1 MFKTKAP
8 ELYLLETLERISKI
22 GMPFYGVYVGMSML
36 VPANRGYRQLEIV
49 SKLFDP
55 LLSHD
60 QSRLFLLSNKDFVL
74 IGTQI
79 SLEAIE
85 EVLYQIKSL
94 FADDPALA
102 RGQENTFEQIF
113 FLDRDMDRLK
123 ALIQEKTPDGPTQ
136 PVSPFAQEPEPFDP
150 EILDALL
157 GKLENLNTIDFIR
170 RQSVLSLNPKKGNA
184 ILFQEFYTSILQL
197 QQKLCPICDLCSDKS
212 LFNQLT
218 QTLDRRMLAA
228 LSNPGLT
235 NYPPAISLNLNM
247 STVLTSIFDRLTQ
260 VWPTPI
266 IVELQIADIFY
277 DMRRYWDVFK
287 KMKERGHR
295 ILIDGLSAVDLS
307 YLDVSLLKPDFIKL
321 FWSPV
326 WENVPAQTLL
336 EPYLN
341 NSSVGVIL
349 ARCGSEE
356 ALKWG
361 TQQGIQNFQGHYID
375 AVLGALTKNACTFGQ
390 ECTLA
395 SCMACRRA
403 LSDKVRRQCVHLK
416 HLDALPQIKVI

>member
-8 ELYLLETLERISKI
+8 ELYLLETLDRISKVA
-22 GMPFYGVYVGMSML
+22 MPFYGVYVGMSML
-36 VPANRGYRQLEIV
+36 MPANRGYRQLEIV

-55 LLSHD
+55 LLAND

-94 FADDPALA
+94 FADDPVLA
-102 RGQENTFEQIF
+102 GQQENTFEQIF
-113 FLDRDMDRLK
+113 FLDKDMDRLK
-123 ALIQEKTPDGPTQ
+123 ALVQDKTPDAPT
-136 PVSPFAQEPEPFDP
+136 PVASSFAKDPEPFDP
-150 EILDALL
+150 EILDTLL
-157 GKLENLNTIDFIR
+157 GKLEHLNTIDFIR
-170 RQSVLSLNPKKGNA
+170 RQSVLSLDPQKGNT

-235 NYPPAISLNLNM
+235 TFPPAISLNLNL
-247 STVLTSIFDRLTQ
+247 STVSASIFERLTQ
-260 VWPTPI
+260 IWPTPI

-277 DMRRYWDVFK
+277 DMRRYLETARQ
-287 KMKERGHR
+287 MKERGLR
-295 ILIDGLSAVDLS
+295 ILIDGISATDLA
-307 YLDVSLLKPDFIKL
+307 YLDVSLLKPDFVKL
-321 FWSPV
+321 FWSPT
-326 WENVPAQTLL
+326 WEKAPADVLL
-336 EPYLN
+336 APYLTN
-341 NSSVGVIL
+341 PSWTVIL
-349 ARCGSEE
+349 ARCGSED

-361 TQQGIQNFQGHYID
+361 TSHGIHHFQGHYID

-395 SCMACRRA
+395 SCMACRRT
-403 LSDKVRRQCVHLK
+403 LSEKVRRQCVHLK
-416 HLDALPQIKVI
+416 HLDALPQVKVI

>member
-8 ELYLLETLERISKI
+8 ELYLLETLDRISKVA
-22 GMPFYGVYVGMSML
+22 MPFYGVYVGMSML
-36 VPANRGYRQLEIV
+36 MPANRGYRQLEIV

-55 LLSHD
+55 LLAND

-94 FADDPALA
+94 FADDPVLA
-102 RGQENTFEQIF
+102 GQQENTFEQIF
-113 FLDRDMDRLK
+113 FLDKDMDRLK
-123 ALIQEKTPDGPTQ
+123 ALVQDKTPDAPT
-136 PVSPFAQEPEPFDP
+136 PVASSFAKDPEPFDP
-150 EILDALL
+150 EILDTLL
-157 GKLENLNTIDFIR
+157 GKLEHLNTIDFIR
-170 RQSVLSLNPKKGNA
+170 RQSVLSLDPQKGNT

-235 NYPPAISLNLNM
+235 TFPPAISLNLNL
-247 STVLTSIFDRLTQ
+247 STVSASIFERLTQ
-260 VWPTPI
+260 IWPTPI

-277 DMRRYWDVFK
+277 DMRRYLETARQ
-287 KMKERGHR
+287 MKERGLR
-295 ILIDGLSAVDLS
+295 ILIDGISATDLA
-307 YLDVSLLKPDFIKL
+307 YLDVPLLKPDFVKL
-321 FWSPV
+321 FWSPT
-326 WENVPAQTLL
+326 WEKAPADVLL
-336 EPYLN
+336 APYLTN
-341 NSSVGVIL
+341 PSWTVIL
-349 ARCGSEE
+349 ARCGSED

-361 TQQGIQNFQGHYID
+361 TSHGIHHFQGHYID

-395 SCMACRRA
+395 SCMACRRT
-403 LSDKVRRQCVHLK
+403 LSEKVRRQCVHLK
-416 HLDALPQIKVI
+416 HLDALPQVKVI

>member
-36 VPANRGYRQLEIV
+36 MPANRGYRQLEIV

-55 LLSHD
+55 LLAND

-74 IGTQI
+74 VGTQI

-123 ALIQEKTPDGPTQ
+123 ALVHEKTPDAPTQ
-136 PVSPFAQEPEPFDP
+136 PVSPFAQEPAPFDP
-150 EILDALL
+150 EILDTLL

-170 RQSVLSLNPKKGNA
+170 RQSVLALNPQKGNT

-247 STVLTSIFDRLTQ
+247 STVSTSIFERLTQ

-266 IVELQIADIFY
+266 IIELQIADIFH
-277 DMRRYWDVFK
+277 DMHRYREVVGCGFK
-287 KMKERGHR
+287 LSGCFVVKTGFYQ
-295 ILIDGLSAVDLS
+295 IVLVAGLGKCSG
-307 YLDVSLLKPDFIKL
+307 
-321 FWSPV
+321 
-326 WENVPAQTLL
+326 
-336 EPYLN
+336 
-341 NSSVGVIL
+341 SSVVGTV
-349 ARCGSEE
+349 SE
-356 ALKWG
+356 
-361 TQQGIQNFQGHYID
+361 
-375 AVLGALTKNACTFGQ
+375 
-390 ECTLA
+390 
-395 SCMACRRA
+395 
-403 LSDKVRRQCVHLK
+403 
-416 HLDALPQIKVI
+416 

>member
-8 ELYLLETLERISKI
+8 ELYLLETLDRISKVA
-22 GMPFYGVYVGMSML
+22 MPFYGVYVGMSML
-36 VPANRGYRQLEIV
+36 MPANRGYRQLEIV

-55 LLSHD
+55 LLAND

-94 FADDPALA
+94 FADDPVLA
-102 RGQENTFEQIF
+102 GQQENTFEQIF
-113 FLDRDMDRLK
+113 FLDKDMDRLK
-123 ALIQEKTPDGPTQ
+123 ALVQDKTPDAPT
-136 PVSPFAQEPEPFDP
+136 PVASSFAKDPEPFDP
-150 EILDALL
+150 EILDTLL
-157 GKLENLNTIDFIR
+157 GKLEHLNTIDFIR
-170 RQSVLSLNPKKGNA
+170 RQSVLSLDPQKGNT

-235 NYPPAISLNLNM
+235 TFPPAISLNLNL
-247 STVLTSIFDRLTQ
+247 STVSASIFERLTQ
-260 VWPTPI
+260 IWPTPI

-277 DMRRYWDVFK
+277 DMRRYLETARQ
-287 KMKERGHR
+287 MKERGLR
-295 ILIDGLSAVDLS
+295 ILIDGISATDLA
-307 YLDVSLLKPDFIKL
+307 YLDVSLLKPDFVKL
-321 FWSPV
+321 FWSPT
-326 WENVPAQTLL
+326 WEKAPADVLL
-336 EPYLN
+336 APYLTN
-341 NSSVGVIL
+341 PSWTVIL
-349 ARCGSEE
+349 ARCGSED

-361 TQQGIQNFQGHYID
+361 TSHGIHHFQGHYID

-395 SCMACRRA
+395 SGMACRRT
-403 LSDKVRRQCVHLK
+403 LSEKVRRQCVHLK
-416 HLDALPQIKVI
+416 HLDALPQVKVI

>member
-8 ELYLLETLERISKI
+8 ELYLLETLDRISKVA
-22 GMPFYGVYVGMSML
+22 MPFYGVYVGMSML
-36 VPANRGYRQLEIV
+36 MPANRGYRQLEIV

-55 LLSHD
+55 LLAND

-94 FADDPALA
+94 FADDPVLA
-102 RGQENTFEQIF
+102 GQQENTFEQIF
-113 FLDRDMDRLK
+113 FLDKDMDRLK
-123 ALIQEKTPDGPTQ
+123 ALVQDKTPDAPT
-136 PVSPFAQEPEPFDP
+136 PVASSFAKDPEPFDP
-150 EILDALL
+150 EILDTLL
-157 GKLENLNTIDFIR
+157 GKLEHLNTIDFIR
-170 RQSVLSLNPKKGNA
+170 RQSVLSLDPQKGNT

-235 NYPPAISLNLNM
+235 TFPPAISLNLNL
-247 STVLTSIFDRLTQ
+247 STVSASIFERLTQ
-260 VWPTPI
+260 IWPTPI

-277 DMRRYWDVFK
+277 DMRRYLETARQ
-287 KMKERGHR
+287 MKERGLR
-295 ILIDGLSAVDLS
+295 ILIDGISATDLA
-307 YLDVSLLKPDFIKL
+307 YLDVSLLKPDFVKL
-321 FWSPV
+321 FWSPT
-326 WENVPAQTLL
+326 WEKAPADVLL
-336 EPYLN
+336 APYLTN
-341 NSSVGVIL
+341 PSWTVIL
-349 ARCGSEE
+349 ARCGSED

-361 TQQGIQNFQGHYID
+361 TAHGIHHFQGHYID

-395 SCMACRRA
+395 SCMACRRT
-403 LSDKVRRQCVHLK
+403 LSEKVRRQCVHLK
-416 HLDALPQIKVI
+416 HLDALPQVKVI